1 MKRRLIAFD
10 LDGTLATSKS
20 AIGELIANR
29 LKDLLTLYDVCV
41 ISGGT
46 FAQFQVQLIDR
57 LHVSPADL
65 SRLHLM
71 PTTGTRYFRFD
82 ATTLT
87 WTRQYSDDLTGEQR
101 ARIVDV
107 LTDGAKSLGFW
118 EPKPQGEIIE
128 DRGSQV
134 TFSALGQ
141 NAPPPMKYTWDPDG
155 AKKKALRDYAAT
167 RLPELEV
174 HIGGTT
180 SVDVTNAGVDKAY
193 GMRRLMRILDLTNA
207 DVLFLGDKL
216 DEGGNDYPV
225 KAMGIDTIAVGGWQD
240 CALAVEAMI
249 AVTGQGSPGVRPH
262 APTPNPSL
270 AVR

>member
-118 EPKPQGEIIE
+118 EPK
-128 DRGSQV
+128 
-134 TFSALGQ
+134 
-141 NAPPPMKYTWDPDG
+141 
-155 AKKKALRDYAAT
+155 
-167 RLPELEV
+167 
-174 HIGGTT
+174 
-180 SVDVTNAGVDKAY
+180 
-193 GMRRLMRILDLTNA
+193 
-207 DVLFLGDKL
+207 
-216 DEGGNDYPV
+216 
-225 KAMGIDTIAVGGWQD
+225 
-240 CALAVEAMI
+240 
-249 AVTGQGSPGVRPH
+249 
-262 APTPNPSL
+262 
-270 AVR
+270 